1 MIKRPKRKAPTRKRP
16 HEGELMAR
24 EDAIPPKRLT
34 VEELREAVRRFGPP
48 VPGDSVKMIRE
59 DRDRR

>member
-1 MIKRPKRKAPTRKRP
+1 MD
-16 HEGELMAR
+16 LR
-24 EDAIPPKRLT
+24 EDAIPAMRLT
-34 VEELREAVRRFGPP
+34 VDELLEAARRLGPP